1 MELKGAHDWFTLN
14 QVAKDVGF
22 ELPPLGEYA
31 VGMFFLPT
39 SESRREQSKIV
50 FTKVL
55 LLLPTFVQWD
65 VVVSFCVLITVSWRI
80 WLLSV
85 KSCE

>member
-1 MELKGAHDWFTLN
+1 MGDGEFDSFTLY

-22 ELPPLGEYA
+22 ELPPPEKYA

-39 SESRREQSKIV
+39 SESRREQSKNV

-55 LLLPTFVQWD
+55 P
-65 VVVSFCVLITVSWRI
+65 
-80 WLLSV
+80 
-85 KSCE
+85 

>member
-1 MELKGAHDWFTLN
+1 MVENEIIDYTYGP

-39 SESRREQSKIV
+39 SDTRREESKRI
-50 FTKVL
+50 FAKVILNFDWLCYIKL
-55 LLLPTFVQWD
+55 LFSLWIGLY
-65 VVVSFCVLITVSWRI
+65 
-80 WLLSV
+80 V
-85 KSCE
+85 KISPQT